1 MPTTLQERIDTA
13 ATSIEADQQKLK
25 DVVNGPASGA
35 GSTVSTD
42 GGPVNTLARAI
53 AELRLAATSVTSL
66 TIGTGPRVLTTQSGA
81 NLVIGQW
88 LLINSDADSANHM
101 YGQVTAYAGTSLSV
115 NVTNAG
121 GSGTLADWSIRL
133 SGAQGA
139 KGDTG
144 DKGDTWRPRWQGPWT
159 TATAYAPDDSVLQSG
174 SSYICLAAHVSGIFP
189 TDLAADKW
197 VLIAQKGVD
206 GTGAGDMRGE
216 NNLSELTD
224 KPTALANLGI
234 LDPMAAA
241 MVLG

>member
-1 MPTTLQERIDTA
+1 MPTTLQERIDA
-13 ATSIEADQQKLK
+13 AVAGIEADQQKMK
-25 DVVNGPASGA
+25 DVIHGPATGA
-35 GSTVSTD
+35 GSTVATD

-53 AELRLAATSVTSL
+53 AGFTLAGTSATSL
-66 TIGTGPRVLTTQSGA
+66 AIGTGSKVFTVQYGSALM
-81 NLVIGQW
+81 IGQW
-88 LLINSDADSANHM
+88 LLITSDADPANYMH
-101 YGQVTAYAGTSLSV
+101 GQVTAYSGTLLTV
-115 NVTNAG
+115 NITNIG

-133 SGAQGA
+133 SGTQGA

-144 DKGDTWRPRWQGPWT
+144 VKGDTWRPRWQGPWT

-174 SSYICLAAHVSGIFP
+174 SSFICLAAHVSGIFP

-197 VLIAQKGVD
+197 VLMAQKGVD